1 MPERLGME
9 VVLLWLD
16 DLDDLVFSAALAFE
30 RLRSAFLKV
39 GLAASYGVAGAELS
53 AVVAEWA
60 PALAVVAA
68 ASVAAWL
75 IGAASLAY
83 YRYTSTSVGAA

>member
-1 MPERLGME
+1 ME

-16 DLDDLVFSAALAFE
+16 DLDDLVFSVALAFE

-39 GLAASYGVAGAELS
+39 GLLAAYGVAGAELS
-53 AVVAEWA
+53 AVVAQWA

-68 ASVAAWL
+68 ASVGAWL
-75 IGAASLAY
+75 IGAASHALY
-83 YRYTSTSVGAA
+83 YRRAPSAGAA